1 MTNFK
6 THFSAFTNEK
16 LFNILLYP
24 KDYQPQAIEAARA
37 IVKERGLEDEL
48 NALLKKQTEEQE
60 IQEQQEFNDV
70 VEKAKYY
77 KDLVEW
83 RETGVS
89 FNIRIFDIPRFES
102 QLAEQEIIFHRE
114 DKHVGAQLDT
124 YPTQMYYFRQED
136 AERVDELVK
145 KLELIT
151 APYTDIKPFFKFGIV
166 VTIIVVLIVIGVIVT
181 ILSGGVYFGG
191 QK

>member
-1 MTNFK
+1 MTDFQ
-6 THFSAFTNEK
+6 THFSSFSNEK
-16 LFNILLYP
+16 LFSIILNP

-48 NALLKKQTEEQE
+48 NALLQKQAAAQD
-60 IQEQQEFNDV
+60 IQEQQEFEQV

-89 FNIRIFDIPRFES
+89 FSIRIFDIPRFEG
-102 QLAEQEIIFHRE
+102 QLGEQEIVFHRE

-124 YPTQMYYFRQED
+124 YPTQMYYFRKED
-136 AERVDELVK
+136 AEAVDLLVK

-151 APYTDIKPFFKFGIV
+151 APYTDIKPFFKFEIV
-166 VTIIVVLIVIGVIVT
+166 VTIAVFFILIICIIV
-181 ILSGGVYFGG
+181 FGNEFFSE
-191 QK
+191 